1 MPNEFVPQR
10 ILLLSRKPLI
20 ERPLHEWL
28 AEVVTDTVL
37 VTVPGALADIGA
49 DVRGRFRDCRTV
61 SDYQSWSTEWT
72 AECAAREHRVGLVA
86 SSSEDDVLRSARLRD
101 RLGLPGQTLESAR
114 AYRDKLIMKDT
125 AARAGVKVPRRRA
138 IDRPTDLMEFT
149 EEVGLPV
156 VVKPRRGSASIG
168 VRILRGRSD
177 VTAFLASGELPAAP
191 QCSGRWIAEEYIEG
205 DFFHVDGVIADA
217 AVVHCWPSQYNSG
230 NAEAAQ
236 TESELSS
243 VLLAPDDPRTCL
255 LQRFAADV
263 HRALPTPAFPTSFH
277 LEAWIPAHGRPVL
290 CEVAARTGG
299 ALIARTYRE
308 AFGVHLSRENLRGQ
322 CGLGLELTHQ
332 PAAPRHAGGWVL
344 FPPGHGRFEPPT
356 GACPVAGTEVELHMP
371 AGAFAHGP
379 EYAAHSAAAVAVHA
393 DTAEQV
399 RERIRETTRWWTEE
413 ARWLN

>member
-1 MPNEFVPQR
+1 MSPQR

-37 VTVPGALADIGA
+37 ITVPGALADVGA
-49 DVRGRFRDCRTV
+49 DVPGRFRDCRTV
-61 SDYQSWSTEWT
+61 TDYQSWFTEWT

-101 RLGLPGQTLESAR
+101 RLGLPGQTMASAL
-114 AYRDKLIMKDT
+114 AYRDKLIMKNT
-125 AARAGVKVPRRRA
+125 AGVQVPRLRA
-138 IDRPTDLMEFT
+138 IDGPTDLIEFI
-149 EEVGLPV
+149 EEVALPV

-168 VRILRGRSD
+168 VRILRDEAD
-177 VTAFLASGELPAAP
+177 VTAFLTAGELPAAP
-191 QCSGRWIAEEYIEG
+191 QRSGRWIAEEYIDG

-236 TESELSS
+236 RESELSS
-243 VLLAPDDPRTCL
+243 VLLAADDPRTIL

-263 HRALPTPAFPTSFH
+263 HRTLPTPSFPTSFH

-290 CEVAARTGG
+290 CEVASRTGG

-322 CGLGLELTHQ
+322 CGLGLELRHQ
-332 PAAPRHAGGWVL
+332 PTAPRRQGGWVL

-356 GACPVAGTEVELHMP
+356 GACPVPGTEIELHMP
-371 AGAFAHGP
+371 AGTFAHGP
-379 EYAAHSAAAVAVHA
+379 EFAAHSAAAVEVHA

-399 RERIRETTRWWTEE
+399 RERIRETTRWWSEE
-413 ARWLN
+413 VRWVN

>member
-1 MPNEFVPQR
+1 MPNEVVPQR
-10 ILLLSRKPLI
+10 VLLLSRKPLS

-28 AEVVTDTVL
+28 PEVVTDTVL
-37 VTVPGALADIGA
+37 ITVPGALAGIGA
-49 DVRGRFRDCRTV
+49 DVRDRFRDCRTV
-61 SDYQSWSTEWT
+61 SDYQSWSTEWL

-86 SSSEDDVLRSARLRD
+86 SSSEDDVLRSARLRG

-125 AARAGVKVPRRRA
+125 VARAGVAVPRRRA
-138 IDRPTDLMEFT
+138 IDRPTDLIEFI
-149 EEVGLPV
+149 EEAGLPV

-168 VRILRGRSD
+168 VRILRGRGD

-191 QCSGRWIAEEYIEG
+191 QHRDRWIAEEYVDG
-205 DFFHVDGVIADA
+205 DFFHVDGVIADG
-217 AVVHCWPSQYNSG
+217 AVAHCWPSQYSSG

-236 TESELSS
+236 RESELSS
-243 VLLAPDDPRTCL
+243 VLLAPDDPRTEL

-263 HRALPTPAFPTSFH
+263 HRALPSPAFPTSFH
-277 LEAWIPAHGRPVL
+277 LEAWIPAHGKPVL
-290 CEVAARTGG
+290 CEIASRTGG
-299 ALIARTYRE
+299 ALIARIYRE

-332 PAAPRHAGGWVL
+332 PAAPRRAGGWVL

-356 GACPVAGTEVELHMP
+356 DTCPTTGSELELHMAP
-371 AGAFAHGP
+371 GTFAHGP
-379 EYAAHSAAAVAVHA
+379 EYAAHSAAAVAVYG
-393 DTAEQV
+393 DTADQV
-399 RERIRETTRWWTEE
+399 RQRIRETTRWWGEV

>member
-1 MPNEFVPQR
+1 MSPQR
-10 ILLLSRKPLI
+10 ILLFSRKPLV

-37 VTVPGALADIGA
+37 ITVPGALADIGA

-61 SDYQSWSTEWT
+61 TDYQSWSTEWT

-86 SSSEDDVLRSARLRD
+86 SSSEDDVLRSARLRV
-101 RLGLPGQTLESAR
+101 RLGLPGQTTESAC
-114 AYRDKLIMKDT
+114 AYRDKLIMKDR
-125 AARAGVKVPRRRA
+125 AARAGVEVPGRRA
-138 IDRPTDLMEFT
+138 IDRPTDLMEFI

-156 VVKPRRGSASIG
+156 VVKPRRGAASIG
-168 VRILRGRSD
+168 VRILRDGSD

-191 QCSGRWIAEEYIEG
+191 QRSGRLIAEEYIDG

-236 TESELSS
+236 TGSELSS
-243 VLLAPDDPRTCL
+243 VPLAADDPRTYV
-255 LQRFAADV
+255 LQEFAADV
-263 HRALPTPAFPTSFH
+263 HRAMPTPSFPTSFH

-290 CEVAARTGG
+290 CEVASRTGG

-332 PAAPRHAGGWVL
+332 PAVPRRAGGWVL

-356 GACPVAGTEVELHMP
+356 GACPVSGAEFELHMS
-371 AGAFAHGP
+371 AGTFAQGP
-379 EYAAHSAAAVAVHA
+379 EYAAHSAAAVAVYA

-399 RERIRETTRWWTEE
+399 RERIQETTRWWAEE

>member
-1 MPNEFVPQR
+1 MPNKSAPQR

-49 DVRGRFRDCRTV
+49 QVRGRFRDCRTV

-72 AECAAREHRVGLVA
+72 AECAAREHRIGLVA

-125 AARAGVKVPRRRA
+125 AARAGVEVPRLRA
-138 IDRPTDLMEFT
+138 IDRPTDLIEFT

-168 VRILRGRSD
+168 VRILRDGPD
-177 VTAFLASGELPAAP
+177 VTAFLKSGELPAAP
-191 QCSGRWIAEEYIEG
+191 QCSGRWIAEEYIDG

-217 AVVHCWPSQYNSG
+217 AVAHCWPSQYNSG

-236 TESELSS
+236 TASELSS
-243 VLLAPDDPRTCL
+243 VLLAPDDPRTVL

-263 HRALPTPAFPTSFH
+263 HRALPTPSFPTSFH

-290 CEVAARTGG
+290 CEVASRTGG
-299 ALIARTYRE
+299 AFIARTYRE

-332 PAAPRHAGGWVL
+332 PATPRRAVGWVL
-344 FPPGHGRFEPPT
+344 FPPGRGRFEPAP
-356 GACPVAGTEVELHMP
+356 GACPVAGTELELHMS
-371 AGAFAHGP
+371 AGTFAHGP
-379 EYAAHSAAAVAVHA
+379 EYAAHSAAAVAVRA

-399 RERIRETTRWWTEE
+399 RDRIRETTRWWAEE
-413 ARWLN
+413 TRWLN